1 MSGKMSR
8 NKGQRGERE
17 FIGILQRVIDEVF
30 GEGVYELKRN
40 LFQTREGGYDVT
52 GLPEQYDL
60 IAFEVKF
67 QETLNI
73 ESWWK
78 QTVEQAGDKAPVL
91 AFRQSRKK
99 WRIMINGLV
108 PWISYGEKT
117 WLRGGHACRVEI
129 SLQDF
134 IWWYDMMLRNKREI

>member
-1 MSGKMSR
+1 MSGRMSR

-30 GEGVYELKRN
+30 GEDVYELKRN
-40 LFQTREGGYDVT
+40 LFQTREGGYDVA
-52 GLPEQYDL
+52 GLPEQFDL

-73 ESWWK
+73 NSWWE
-78 QTVEQAGDKAPVL
+78 QAVEQAGDKAPVL

-99 WRIMINGLV
+99 WRIMINGMV
-108 PWISYGEKT
+108 PLIGDHFDPGLE
-117 WLRGGHACRVEI
+117 CRVEI
-129 SLQDF
+129 SLEDF
-134 IWWYDMMLRNKREI
+134 LTWYRIFLKEQVINEEV